1 VKFSSSNRRWIAAAV
16 ILLALFLLRPGAA
29 RLKSRLITS
38 ISSGLGRSV
47 DIGAAHF
54 RLLPRP
60 GFDLSNL
67 VVYDDPAFGAEPMLR
82 ASEVTAALRF
92 TSLMRGKIE
101 IARLDLTEPSLNLV
115 RGESGRWNLASL
127 LERTAQIPLAPT
139 AKAKS
144 GMRPGFPYI
153 EATSARINFKSGP
166 EKKPYALIN
175 ADFSLWQDSENAWGV
190 RVKAQPVRSDLS
202 LNDMGVLR
210 IDGTWQ
216 RAASLR
222 ETPLEFSIEWDRA
235 QIGQLTKFFTG
246 NDQGWRG
253 GALLELK
260 LSGSPA
266 KLQISNDLSIQDFRR
281 YDVTSGEPLRLATH
295 CDAQYSASDQMF
307 HEIMCAAPV
316 GGGTITLKGDS
327 GLPGSHHY
335 GLALIAERVPAS
347 AALALAERA
356 KKNLPE
362 DLAAGGT
369 IRGSVTIDENAASKL
384 HLDGQGEISD
394 FHLTSAGNKAEIG
407 PEPVPFA
414 FASGNDAVYRRARKR
429 ATAMRFPVG
438 TRFEIGPF
446 PLGAGRTTQS
456 VVRGWIS
463 RSGYSFALAGEAEV
477 GRMLRLARA
486 FGVPALNAPAEGSA
500 QLDIKISG
508 NWPGW
513 GDGTHANFPPAQITG
528 TAKLRNVH
536 ATVHGTSGPIEIAS
550 ADLELAS
557 DEVRVQKL
565 KANAANSSWTGSL
578 KMPRGCG
585 APGACEILFDLTAD
599 RIGLGDWMEW
609 ANPRPK
615 ERPWYRVLE
624 TNSQAGNPW
633 MASLRAS
640 GRVTTNLLQLHGLA
654 ANRASA
660 TVNLDHSKLQIADL
674 TAEILGGKHRGTWH
688 ADFSTKPTV
697 CSGGGSFSAIALAL
711 LPSSEKDAGLAGSGK
726 ASYQISGPCSTEFWS
741 SADGALDFDVHDAVP
756 PRLTLIE
763 NEGPLAIRRLSGQ
776 ARLRNGKIELKDSEL
791 DSPSGKFKVSGTASL
806 TQELDLKLS
815 RMPIS
820 TAGGFSITGTFAE
833 PRVAPLPGTEQ
844 ARLKAEAA
852 K

>member
-1 VKFSSSNRRWIAAAV
+1 MKFSSSNRRWIAAAV

-115 RGESGRWNLASL
+115 RGEGGRWNLASL

-335 GLALIAERVPAS
+335 GLALIAERVP
-347 AALALAERA
+347 
-356 KKNLPE
+356 
-362 DLAAGGT
+362 
-369 IRGSVTIDENAASKL
+369 
-384 HLDGQGEISD
+384 
-394 FHLTSAGNKAEIG
+394 
-407 PEPVPFA
+407 
-414 FASGNDAVYRRARKR
+414 
-429 ATAMRFPVG
+429 
-438 TRFEIGPF
+438 
-446 PLGAGRTTQS
+446 
-456 VVRGWIS
+456 
-463 RSGYSFALAGEAEV
+463 
-477 GRMLRLARA
+477 
-486 FGVPALNAPAEGSA
+486 
-500 QLDIKISG
+500 
-508 NWPGW
+508 
-513 GDGTHANFPPAQITG
+513 
-528 TAKLRNVH
+528 
-536 ATVHGTSGPIEIAS
+536 
-550 ADLELAS
+550 
-557 DEVRVQKL
+557 
-565 KANAANSSWTGSL
+565 
-578 KMPRGCG
+578 
-585 APGACEILFDLTAD
+585 
-599 RIGLGDWMEW
+599 
-609 ANPRPK
+609 
-615 ERPWYRVLE
+615 
-624 TNSQAGNPW
+624 
-633 MASLRAS
+633 
-640 GRVTTNLLQLHGLA
+640 
-654 ANRASA
+654 
-660 TVNLDHSKLQIADL
+660 
-674 TAEILGGKHRGTWH
+674 
-688 ADFSTKPTV
+688 
-697 CSGGGSFSAIALAL
+697 
-711 LPSSEKDAGLAGSGK
+711 
-726 ASYQISGPCSTEFWS
+726 
-741 SADGALDFDVHDAVP
+741 
-756 PRLTLIE
+756 
-763 NEGPLAIRRLSGQ
+763 
-776 ARLRNGKIELKDSEL
+776 
-791 DSPSGKFKVSGTASL
+791 
-806 TQELDLKLS
+806 
-815 RMPIS
+815 
-820 TAGGFSITGTFAE
+820 
-833 PRVAPLPGTEQ
+833 
-844 ARLKAEAA
+844 
-852 K
+852 